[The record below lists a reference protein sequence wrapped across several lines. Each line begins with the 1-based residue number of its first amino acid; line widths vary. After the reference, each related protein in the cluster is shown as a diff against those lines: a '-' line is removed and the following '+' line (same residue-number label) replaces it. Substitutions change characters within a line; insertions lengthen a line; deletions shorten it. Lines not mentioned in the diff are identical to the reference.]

1 MPSAST
7 VHGLTPMPLTTK
19 HASPVPNSHRPN
31 TRMANVLGPV
41 RQREVARHRVIGMD
55 RDGCRNVNR
64 VDILSIVVQ

>member
-1 MPSAST
+1 
-7 VHGLTPMPLTTK
+7 
-19 HASPVPNSHRPN
+19 
-31 TRMANVLGPV
+31 MANVLGPV